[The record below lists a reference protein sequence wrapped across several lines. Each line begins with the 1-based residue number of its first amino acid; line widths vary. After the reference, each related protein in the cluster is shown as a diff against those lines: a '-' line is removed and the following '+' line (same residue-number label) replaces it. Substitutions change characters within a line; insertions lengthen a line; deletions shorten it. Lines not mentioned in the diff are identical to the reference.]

1 MHELRT
7 NLHRAKKTLSGFH
20 EYFIAVILILSQFG
34 PKSVG
39 MMITGQLPMYSKG
52 FTTTA
57 ETVSCNLT
65 IRETKKQGDQKQ
77 QFVGY
82 PRREVVINFFVL

>member
-1 MHELRT
+1 
-7 NLHRAKKTLSGFH
+7 
-20 EYFIAVILILSQFG
+20 
-34 PKSVG
+34 

-82 PRREVVINFFVL
+82 PRREVVINFFCAVDFERRLGRGLVT